1 VGVPRGMRQKS
12 ERIGLMSIATLVN
25 IEIIVSRVRCLLLVH
40 SKGQN
45 SIVIIGVMVQD
56 VF

>member
-1 VGVPRGMRQKS
+1 
-12 ERIGLMSIATLVN
+12 MSIATLVN